1 MFSKII
7 TVIFAANCISAANGF
22 IGSKLRVL
30 EPILKCY
37 EGNAP
42 EFAGEKT
49 MAARVN
55 LDSEVDELKLSC
67 LGMRVRLQTK
77 WMPDKLNQYI
87 YLGPVDK
94 EGGLPNC
101 RFSHDV
107 TKIQTTE
114 LLILLIF

>member
-7 TVIFAANCISAANGF
+7 TVIFAANCISAVNGF

-30 EPILKCY
+30 KPILKCY

-49 MAARVN
+49 MAARIN

-67 LGMRVRLQTK
+67 IAMMVRSQTK

-87 YLGPVDK
+87 FRA
-94 EGGLPNC
+94 C
-101 RFSHDV
+101 
-107 TKIQTTE
+107 
-114 LLILLIF
+114 